1 MGPRAHLAGR
11 APAGGG
17 AISGVAK
24 LPAVITRMS
33 ELFLRTLR
41 DDPADAEV
49 PSHKLLIRAGYVR
62 PIGPGLY
69 SWLPL
74 GLRVLRKIET
84 IVRQEMVA
92 IGGQEILFP
101 ALLPRAP
108 YETTN
113 RWTEYGDGVFRLK
126 DRRDN
131 DYLLGPTHEELFTLT
146 VKGEYSS
153 YKDFPVLL
161 FQIQTKY
168 RDEARPRAGILRGRE
183 FIMKDSYSFDVSD
196 DGLREVYLAHRDA
209 YQIMFA
215 RMGIRYVIVS
225 AVSGAMGG
233 SASEEFLAES
243 EVGEDTFVRC
253 PQSGYAAN
261 VEAVTTAVP
270 DPLPV
275 DGLAEPVVH
284 DTGDTPTIASL
295 VQWANG
301 AVLPQFEGRE
311 VTAAD
316 TLKNVLLK
324 VRAPG
329 GDWELLGIGVP
340 GDREVDD
347 KRLGAALDPAEYAL
361 LEDADFAANP
371 FLKKG
376 YIGPKA
382 LLDNGVRYLVDPR
395 VAVGTTWITGADEA
409 GRHVVGLVAGRDFTP
424 DGTIEAAEVRDGDPS
439 PDGAGPLVSA
449 RGIEIGHIFQLG
461 RKYTDAFSVDVLGE
475 DGKPVRLTMG
485 SYGIGVSR
493 LVAVIA
499 EQNHDAFGLRW
510 PASVSPFDVH
520 VVIANKDPDARAG
533 AEVLAAELDSL
544 GREVLFDDRTASPG
558 VKFKDAELLG
568 VPWIVVVGRGWAD
581 GTVELR
587 NRFTGETRQVAAGTA
602 VADITAALDYQP

>member
-1 MGPRAHLAGR
+1 
-11 APAGGG
+11 
-17 AISGVAK
+17 
-24 LPAVITRMS
+24 MS

-62 PIGPGLY
+62 PIAPGLY

-74 GLRVLRKIET
+74 GLRVLHKIEK
-84 IVRQEMVA
+84 IVREEMVA

-131 DYLLGPTHEELFTLT
+131 DYMLGPTHEEFFTLT

-153 YKDFPVLL
+153 YKDFPLLL

-183 FIMKDSYSFDVSD
+183 FVMKDSYSFDVD
-196 DGLREVYLAHRDA
+196 EAGLKNAYHAHREA
-209 YQIMFA
+209 YQRMFD
-215 RMGIRYVIVS
+215 RMAVRYVIVS

-243 EVGEDTFVRC
+243 QVGEDTFVRC
-253 PQSGYAAN
+253 LQSGYAAN

-270 DPLPV
+270 DALPAEELA
-275 DGLAEPVVH
+275 GLPEATVH
-284 DTGDTPTIASL
+284 DTGDTPTIATL
-295 VQWANG
+295 VEWANSAG
-301 AVLPQFEGRE
+301 LGRE
-311 VTAAD
+311 ITAAD

-324 VRAPG
+324 VRQPG
-329 GDWELLGIGVP
+329 GEWELLAIGLP

-347 KRLGAALDPAEYAL
+347 KRLGAALEPAGYAML
-361 LEDADFAANP
+361 DDADFARYP

-376 YIGPKA
+376 YIGPKS
-382 LLDNGVRYLVDPR
+382 LLANGVRYLIDPR
-395 VAVGTTWITGADEA
+395 VADGTSWITGADET
-409 GRHVVGLVAGRDFTP
+409 GKHVVGLVAGRDFVA

-461 RKYTDAFSVDVLGE
+461 RKYTDAFSADVLGE

-485 SYGIGVSR
+485 SYGVGVSR
-493 LVAVIA
+493 MVAVIA
-499 EQNHDAFGLRW
+499 EQHHDGLGLRW
-510 PASVSPFDVH
+510 PSSVSPFDVH
-520 VVIANKDPDARAG
+520 VVIANKDPEARTG
-533 AEVLAAELDSL
+533 AEELAADLDRL
-544 GREVLFDDRTASPG
+544 GLEVLLDDRKASPG

-581 GTVELR
+581 GVVELR
-587 NRFTGETRQVAAGTA
+587 NRFSHDSREVAAATA
-602 VADITAALDYQP
+602 VAEIAAATTEPQP